1 MPLRRV
7 FAWLAIVVVVV
18 AFLGIGITA
27 ALFAGREVS
36 KINPTPTPSPSRS
49 ASPTPGVGATP

>member
-36 KINPTPTPSPSRS
+36 KINPTPTPSRS
-49 ASPTPGVGATP
+49 ASPTPGVGAAATP